1 MTQDTVLLA
10 TDGPVATLTLNRPEQ
25 LNALSRAMI
34 DALGRA
40 LDRIEADE
48 RLRVVLVTGAG
59 RAFCAGGDITEMRGA
74 QGLAY
79 YNDMAEPVHTLFR
92 RIELLDR
99 PTIGA
104 INGHALGGGA
114 ELMLALDLRLLSE
127 RAQIG
132 LPEIGLG
139 LFPGAGGT
147 QRLIRQLPLCRA
159 KELLFSGEPIA
170 ASEAVAVGLANR
182 VVAQD
187 SLLSEARALAHTLAQ
202 RSPQAMRLLK
212 RTVADGA
219 DMPLSAALRHEQAM
233 IGLAVENADARAGFD
248 AFVQRR
254 GPVPTGK

>member
-10 TDGPVATLTLNRPEQ
+10 TDGPVATLTLNRPDQ
-25 LNALSRAMI
+25 LNALSRKMI
-34 DALGRA
+34 DALDHA

-48 RLRVVLVTGAG
+48 GLRVVVVTGAG
-59 RAFCAGGDITEMRGA
+59 RAFCAGGDIAEMRSV

-79 YNDMAEPVHTLFR
+79 YHEMAEPVHTLFR

-114 ELMLALDLRLLSE
+114 ELMLALDLRLLSD

-147 QRLIRQLPLCRA
+147 QRLIRQVPLCRA
-159 KELLFSGEPIA
+159 KELLFSGEPIT
-170 ASEAVAVGLANR
+170 ASEAVAIGLANR
-182 VVAQD
+182 VVMHDA
-187 SLLSEARALAHTLAQ
+187 LLAKAKALARTLAQ
-202 RSPQAMRLLK
+202 RSPLAMRMLK
-212 RTVADGA
+212 RTIADGA

-233 IGLAVENADARAGFD
+233 IGLGVESTDARAGFD
-248 AFVQRR
+248 SFLQRR
-254 GPVPTGK
+254 GPVSNHK

>member
-10 TDGPVATLTLNRPEQ
+10 IDGPVATLTLNRPDQ
-25 LNALSRAMI
+25 LNAINRAMI
-34 DALGRA
+34 DALHRA
-40 LDRIEADE
+40 LDQIEGDV

-59 RAFCAGGDITEMRGA
+59 RAFCAGGDIGEMRHL
-74 QGLAY
+74 QGLDY
-79 YNDMAEPVHTLFR
+79 YTEMAEPVHSLFR

-114 ELMLALDLRLLSE
+114 EFMLALDLRLLSD

-159 KELLFSGEPIA
+159 KELLFSGDSMTA
-170 ASEAVAVGLANR
+170 ADAVALGLANR
-182 VVAQD
+182 VVPHD
-187 SLLSEARALAHTLAQ
+187 VLLTEAGALADRLSQ
-202 RSPQAMRLLK
+202 RSPLAMRLLK
-212 RTVADGA
+212 RTLADGA
-219 DMPLSAALRHEQAM
+219 EMPLSSALRHEQAM
-233 IGLAVENADARAGFD
+233 IGLVVESAEARAGFD
-248 AFVQRR
+248 AFVRERAAIPRR
-254 GPVPTGK
+254 G